1 MKMMKRDRKKIK
13 RLKKTQTK
21 DTEGYLQTIEDTG
34 LIGYSFSLVMTG
46 RNWIQGIILFFLF
59 FEISERMKKFSLTSG
74 RSKRYVVKGID
85 KKKKHSHGQ

>member
-34 LIGYSFSLVMTG
+34 LIGYSFGLVMTG
-46 RNWIQGIILFFLF
+46 RN
-59 FEISERMKKFSLTSG
+59 
-74 RSKRYVVKGID
+74 
-85 KKKKHSHGQ
+85 